1 MPQGKITEEF
11 MLGLFNL
18 KSIIIS
24 VPITLIAL
32 TFHEVAHGWVSGKL
46 GDPTPERSG
55 RMTLN
60 PMAHLDLYG
69 TLLMILT
76 GFGWAKPV
84 VVNPMYYKDRKKG
97 MALVGI
103 AGPVMNLLL
112 AFAGVLVFG
121 VIALIGVKLGAK
133 SGFMNTLSY
142 IAQLFVVRNL
152 GFAVFN
158 LIPIPPLDGSRVVSM
173 FLPDNA
179 YYKLMSLERYSMIL
193 IMLLALTG
201 VFDTVIGTG
210 VSVLYKGMVGIVGR
224 LINFIV

>member
-1 MPQGKITEEF
+1 

-46 GDPTPERSG
+46 GDPTPERNG

-179 YYKLMSLERYSMIL
+179 YYKLTSLERYSMIL

-210 VSVLYKGMVGIVGR
+210 VSVLYRGMVGIVGR